1 MLNLSDIFQLIS
13 TSLWMTQCAVSY
25 SEEISLTR
33 VVKPEGHPVTAATL
47 FLYIMTQKYQLSFP
61 YM

>member
-13 TSLWMTQCAVSY
+13 TSLWMAQYAVSY
-25 SEEISLTR
+25 SEEISLTQ
-33 VVKPEGHPVTAATL
+33 VVKPEGHPVIAATL